1 MDSEWIEFG
10 IKYLDKRCTAESRAA
25 VGVERGSLGAH
36 SCQVRSILAAA
47 IAGGI
52 TDGFK
57 ESHMLEMR
65 VCGLVARY

>member
-1 MDSEWIEFG
+1 MQSIKVDREWVEFG
-10 IKYLDKRCTAESRAA
+10 IEYLDKRCTAESRAA

-52 TDGFK
+52 ADGFK
-57 ESHMLEMR
+57 EPY
-65 VCGLVARY
+65 A